1 MKEKKKR
8 ELILENEVKAL
19 KEKKD
24 GRSEKQRTVKK
35 KSSRNIGIEEKN
47 KK

>member
-8 ELILENEVKAL
+8 ELILENEVKTL

-24 GRSEKQRTVKK
+24 GRSEKQRTVKG